1 LKKEQ
6 SNPYSTGSGG
16 ANFETHVQAAF
27 AVLMLTGQIAPCLPP
42 WPITRIKLQGFYA
55 GFETDDF
62 IVFTKDSQTNREA
75 KLLAQIKHAI
85 SITKDDETFS
95 EVIQAAWNDF
105 NNPEVFSPET
115 DAFALITGPLTA
127 IDTKNIRPLLEWAR
141 YSESEKEFL
150 AKVNNKGFSS
160 NAKGTSWIYLE
171 CICKMQ
177 MREHNLQTSNYG
189 NF

>member
-1 LKKEQ
+1 MKKEQ

-42 WPITRIKLQGFYA
+42 WPITRIKLQGLYA

-62 IVFTKDSQTNREA
+62 IVFTKDSGTNREA
-75 KLLAQIKHAI
+75 KLLAQIKHTIKIAK
-85 SITKDDETFS
+85 KDKIFG

-105 NNPEVFSPET
+105 NDPEIFLPEI

-127 IDTKNIRPLLEWAR
+127 TDTKDYDLFWNGHVILKTKMNLCLKFIKTDSVAMQ
-141 YSESEKEFL
+141 
-150 AKVNNKGFSS
+150 KGI
-160 NAKGTSWIYLE
+160 SWMYLE
-171 CICKMQ
+171 LIYKMQ
-177 MREHNLQTSNYG
+177 MREYNFQTINCG
-189 NF
+189 TF